1 MNSFFSRSTA
11 GTFWVIHVTLCQLKA
26 NTFRDFVSYIK
37 QINRK
42 DKNSSGRKG
51 HIDVQGCFTV
61 A

>member
-1 MNSFFSRSTA
+1 MQEKHCKDLL
-11 GTFWVIHVTLCQLKA
+11 GDHVIFWQLKA

-42 DKNSSGRKG
+42 DKNSSGRKR
-51 HIDVQGCFTV
+51 HTDVQGYFTV